1 MRLLENRQWLADL
14 DETAARLPELK
25 ELAGSGIL
33 ITGCTGLICSAV
45 TDLLIRW
52 NTMQD
57 QKIKLFAAGR
67 SVARILARFAPYE
80 NEAWFHTVSYDAVA
94 PESRLPFLCEHIL
107 HGAGNASPDKILK
120 EPVETI
126 LGNFR
131 GLSNLLEYA
140 RGQGSRRLLYIS
152 SSEVY
157 GKKEGTHPYREDEY
171 GSIDLL
177 NPRNSYSVGKQA
189 AETLCASYAGEYG
202 VDTVIV
208 RPGHIYGPTASETD
222 RRVSSAWAFAAA
234 RGEDIVMKSDG
245 AQLRSY
251 CYCLDCASAIL
262 KVLLRGERVHAYNI
276 SNPASVISIRQM
288 AEILAESAGVR
299 LITEEPGEQER
310 KAFNPMLNS
319 SLDSTELLRLGW
331 EGLFDA
337 RRGFSHTV
345 QILRA
350 TK

>member
-1 MRLLENRQWLADL
+1 
-14 DETAARLPELK
+14 
-25 ELAGSGIL
+25 
-33 ITGCTGLICSAV
+33 
-45 TDLLIRW
+45 
-52 NTMQD
+52 MQD

-67 SVARILARFAPYE
+67 SEARILARFAPYK
-80 NEAWFHTVSYDAVA
+80 NEAWFRAVSYDAVS
-94 PESRLPFLCEHIL
+94 PESRLPFLCEYIL

-120 EPVETI
+120 EPVETM

-157 GKKEGTHPYREDEY
+157 GKKEGTRPYQEDEY

-245 AQLRSY
+245 TQLRSY

-276 SNPASVISIRQM
+276 SNPASVISIRHM
-288 AEILAESAGVR
+288 AEILAESAGVQ
-299 LITEEPGEQER
+299 LITEEPDEQER
-310 KAFNPMLNS
+310 KAFNPMPNS
-319 SLDSTELLRLGW
+319 SLDSTALLHLGW
-331 EGLFDA
+331 KGLFDA
-337 RRGFSHTV
+337 RCGFSHTV
-345 QILRA
+345 QILRE
-350 TK
+350 K